1 MSANFPLYIHDG
13 EPYVRDLDLAV
24 SLGMRRPI
32 DIRTGL
38 IKLYVTGPMHYGFMI
53 WEDDGRPTMSVD
65 PCRAYLLTEEQAM
78 FVCYFSTS
86 RRVDATARVVATAF
100 AGHKSLSILLHE
112 ALTRTMG
119 DAGSGREALLIDA
132 LKARL
137 RQTVMVRRYETRRQ
151 RMPQPSGSKRS
162 SLGP

>member
-1 MSANFPLYIHDG
+1 MSAQFPLYVRNG
-13 EPYVRDLDLAV
+13 QPYVRALDLAM

-38 IKLYVTGPMHYGFMI
+38 IELYITGPMHYGFMI

-65 PCRAYLLTEEQAM
+65 PSRAYLLTEEQAL
-78 FVCYFSTS
+78 FICHFSTS
-86 RRVDATARVVATAF
+86 RRADATAIAVVTAF
-100 AGHKSLSILLHE
+100 ARHKSLSVLLRE

-119 DAGSGREALLIDA
+119 DAAAGREALFIDA

-137 RQTVMVRRYETRRQ
+137 RQTVKVRRYTTRRR
-151 RMPQPSGSKRS
+151 RMPQPFGLKRPV
-162 SLGP
+162 LG